1 LVKNF
6 KNEKDLKLFIKRF
19 LKENLKGLPP
29 ESKIE
34 IEVIKIKPAEVI
46 LKFPFYSEGNLIR
59 VNEVDFL
66 LKTLINLGIK
76 AQVKYIDDIEIFEE
90 N

>member
-1 LVKNF
+1 MRKVF
-6 KNEKDLKLFIKRF
+6 KTEKDLKLFIKKF
-19 LKENLKGLPP
+19 LKTHLKGLPT
-29 ESKIE
+29 EIKIE
-34 IEVIKIKPAEVI
+34 IKVTKIKPAEVV

-66 LKTLINLGIK
+66 LKKLMEYKIN
-76 AQVKYIDDIEIFEE
+76 AQVHYMDDLEDFGE